1 MDVVQGMILGFSVA
15 TAPTNVLWALFGAI
29 VGTFIGI
36 MPGLGSSATIAI
48 LLPLTFGM
56 NPASAL
62 IMMTAIYCGS
72 KYGGAV
78 TSILMNL
85 PGESSSVPTCLDG
98 YPLALQGRGGPALG
112 LAAISGFVAG
122 TASIIGLMLLGPLLA
137 GLALGFGPPEY
148 FAMTLMGLSLV
159 TSLTGKSLIKGFL
172 VVFLGLTL
180 STVGADLMSGTTRLA
195 FGRLELLDGI
205 DFVVVTVGLFA
216 IGEILLNIE
225 KQVKF
230 SLMAVP
236 KQISKLLPTWCDI
249 HQCIGTWVRST
260 IIGFFVGVLP
270 GTGATVASFLAYGVA
285 KSVSKTPER
294 FGKGAIEGVAAAES
308 ADNAA
313 AGGSLAP
320 MLTLG
325 IPGSATTAMMMGALI
340 MTGVRP
346 GPMLL
351 VKNPEIF
358 WGVVASMYISNIML
372 IIINL
377 PLIPLIVQFLRL
389 PYYILYIVIIA
400 VSSIGVY
407 SVDNSMFDLWMMGFF
422 GVLGYLLRKLDYPLA
437 PAVLALILGPLA
449 ERALRQS
456 LLMSRGSFDIFFTR
470 PKAAVFIILA
480 VVALFAP
487 WLQQQWFKR
496 SRQRLSPGSRENQE
510 SS

>member
-1 MDVVQGMILGFSVA
+1 MDIFHGILLGFSVA
-15 TAPTNVLWALFGAI
+15 TTPTNLLWACFGAWI
-29 VGTFIGI
+29 GTFVGI
-36 MPGLGSSATIAI
+36 MPGLGPSATIAI

-98 YPLALQGRGGPALG
+98 YPLALQGRGGPAIG
-112 LAAISGFVAG
+112 LAAISSFVAG
-122 TASIIGLMLLGPLLA
+122 TASVIGLMFLGP
-137 GLALGFGPPEY
+137 GLATLAIGFGPPEY
-148 FAMTLMGLSLV
+148 FAMTLLGLSLV
-159 TSLTGKSLIKGFL
+159 TSLTGKSLIKGL
-172 VVFLGLTL
+172 LTVFFGLAI
-180 STVGADLMSGTTRLA
+180 SMVGADIMSGTTRLA

-216 IGEILLNIE
+216 LSEVLLNIE

-230 SLMAVP
+230 SLIEVP
-236 KQISKLLPTWCDI
+236 QKLSKLLPTWGDVV
-249 HQCIGTWVRST
+249 QCIGTWIRST
-260 IIGFFVGVLP
+260 IIGFIVGALP
-270 GTGATVASFLAYGVA
+270 GTGASVASFLAYSVA
-285 KSVSKTPER
+285 KNSSRTPER

-313 AGGSLAP
+313 TGGSLAP

-325 IPGSATTAMMMGALI
+325 IPGSAATAMMMGALI
-340 MTGVRP
+340 LSGVRP

-351 VKNPEIF
+351 AEHADVF
-358 WGVVASMYISNIML
+358 WGVVASMYIGNIML

-377 PLIPLIVQFLRL
+377 PLIPLIVNFLRL
-389 PYYILYIVIIA
+389 PYYILYVVIIA
-400 VSSIGVY
+400 LASIGIY

-422 GVLGYLLRKLDYPLA
+422 GILGYVFRKMDYPLA
-437 PAVLALILGPLA
+437 PAVLAVILGPLV

-456 LLMSRGSFDIFFTR
+456 LIMSRGSFHIFLTR
-470 PKAAVFIILA
+470 PVSAVLLVMAIIA
-480 VVALFAP
+480 FFFP
-487 WLQQQWFKR
+487 WLQQEWLKR
-496 SRQRLSPGSRENQE
+496 SRRRNSGIKRAALE
-510 SS
+510 